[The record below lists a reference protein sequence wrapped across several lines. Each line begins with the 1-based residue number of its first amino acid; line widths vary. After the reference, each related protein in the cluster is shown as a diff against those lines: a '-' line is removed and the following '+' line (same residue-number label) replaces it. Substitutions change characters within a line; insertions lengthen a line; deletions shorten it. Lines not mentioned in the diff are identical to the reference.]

1 MMNKTYTVEE
11 IEKLAAA
18 YLETQDTKRNT
29 DSGLTAREEAEG
41 VLDDFL
47 AYLLPPV
54 PRSEVEALRA
64 RIKELEALVPASD
77 DL

>member
-1 MMNKTYTVEE
+1 MSKTYTVEG

-18 YLETQDTKRNT
+18 YLETQDDEHDHESYCTN
-29 DSGLTAREEAEG
+29 REEAKT

-47 AYLLPPV
+47 AYILPPV
-54 PRSEVEALRA
+54 TRSEVEALRA
-64 RIKELEALVPASD
+64 RVKELEALVPVPD

>member
-1 MMNKTYTVEE
+1 MNKTYTVEE

-18 YLETQDTKRNT
+18 YLETQDNET
-29 DSGLTAREEAEG
+29 DHESYCTNREEAKS

-47 AYLLPPV
+47 AYILPPV
-54 PRSEVEALRA
+54 PRSEVDALRA
-64 RIKELEALVPASD
+64 RIKELEALLPVPD